1 MQNIFSNISLTV
13 MIQRNNADICMSLMS
28 SSYVCESI
36 FLLFVKV
43 NLSTSGDGFQ
53 AGNGFHSC
61 PLVSLLSD
69 CYLNV
74 ETPGKVETKDGLR
87 KMFPFKGKINL
98 FLVNNNNP

>member
-43 NLSTSGDGFQ
+43 NLSTSGDGHFTYKQ
-53 AGNGFHSC
+53 SSHNSVIAF
-61 PLVSLLSD
+61 
-69 CYLNV
+69 
-74 ETPGKVETKDGLR
+74 
-87 KMFPFKGKINL
+87 
-98 FLVNNNNP
+98 

>member
-1 MQNIFSNISLTV
+1 
-13 MIQRNNADICMSLMS
+13 MIQRNNGVSCMSLMS
-28 SSYVCESI
+28 SSYVCKSM

-53 AGNGFHSC
+53 ACNVFHSC

-69 CYLNV
+69 CYINV

-87 KMFPFKGKINL
+87 KMFPFKGKMYS
-98 FLVNNNNP
+98 